1 MNEYE
6 KYKTA
11 LGMALSAL
19 EKAVC
24 IAVNIADDEAL
35 QHLQTCT
42 NELFR
47 RAELCRREGKL
58 MEISNDDANETND
71 GDTLH

>member
-6 KYKTA
+6 KYKMA

-35 QHLQTCT
+35 EHLQTCCS
-42 NELFR
+42 ELFR
-47 RAELCRREGKL
+47 RAAEC
-58 MEISNDDANETND
+58 
-71 GDTLH
+71 